1 MRELPPSLRPT
12 IDFLNTVDVEEGTDL
27 LGDGPAAL
35 ADWLVEKGLCRSRPP
50 LTAVDV
56 TAAKDLR
63 SGLRALA
70 LANTGEPVATDDVE
84 AAQKVL
90 ATLPFEMRLPVGT
103 ETGPALT
110 TTSGD
115 GLAGALGQIA
125 AAYHA
130 AAIRGDWSRVRR
142 CPASDCAWV
151 FWDSSKNASRR
162 WCSMRVCGNRAKTR
176 AFAERNKPAPA

>member
-1 MRELPPSLRPT
+1 MRELPPSMRLT
-12 IDFLNTVDVEEGTDL
+12 IDFLNTVDVEEGTDI

-35 ADWLVEKGLCRSRPP
+35 ADWLVEKELCRSRPT
-50 LTAVDV
+50 LTAADV
-56 TAAKDLR
+56 TAATDLR
-63 SGLRALA
+63 RGLRALA
-70 LANTGEPVATDDVE
+70 LANTGEPVATDDVH

-90 ATLPFEMRLPVGT
+90 ATLPFEMRLPVDT
-103 ETGPALT
+103 ATGPVFT
-110 TTSGD
+110 TASD
-115 GLAGALGQIA
+115 DVLSDALGQIA
-125 AAYHA
+125 TAYHA

-176 AFAERNKPAPA
+176 AFAERNKPTPT

>member
-1 MRELPPSLRPT
+1 MLL
-12 IDFLNTVDVEEGTDL
+12 IVDFLNTVDVEEGTDV

-35 ADWLVEKGLCRSRPP
+35 ATWLVEQGLCRSEPP
-50 LTAVDV
+50 LTAADV
-56 TAAKDLR
+56 TAAAELR
-63 SGLRALA
+63 RGLRALA
-70 LANTGEPVATDDVE
+70 LANTGEPVAADDVQ

-90 ATLPFEMRLPVGT
+90 STLSFEIRLPADT
-103 ETGPALT
+103 ETGPILAA
-110 TTSGD
+110 TSSD
-115 GLAGALGQIA
+115 GLSDALGRIA

-176 AFAERNKPAPA
+176 AFAERNRPRPD

>member
-1 MRELPPSLRPT
+1 MRELPPSMRLT
-12 IDFLNTVDVEEGTDL
+12 IDFLNTVDVEEGTDV
-27 LGDGPAAL
+27 LGDGPVAL
-35 ADWLVEKGLCRSRPP
+35 ADWLVEKELCRSRPT
-50 LTAVDV
+50 LTAADI
-56 TAAKDLR
+56 TAATDLR
-63 SGLRALA
+63 RGLRALA
-70 LANTGEPVATDDVE
+70 LANTGEPVATDDVH
-84 AAQKVL
+84 AAQRVL
-90 ATLPFEMRLPVGT
+90 ATLPFKMRLPVDT

-115 GLAGALGQIA
+115 VLSDALGQIA
-125 AAYHA
+125 TAYHA

-176 AFAERNKPAPA
+176 AFAERNKPTPT

>member
-1 MRELPPSLRPT
+1 MRELPPSVRLT
-12 IDFLNTVDVEEGTDL
+12 IDFLNTVDVEEGTDI

-35 ADWLVEKGLCRSRPP
+35 ANWLVEQGLCRSRPS
-50 LTAVDV
+50 LTAADV
-56 TAAKDLR
+56 AAATDLR
-63 SGLRALA
+63 RGLRALA
-70 LANTGEPVATDDVE
+70 LANTGEPLAADDVE

-90 ATLPFEMRLPVGT
+90 ATLPFQMRLPVDA
-103 ETGPALT
+103 ETGPVLAT
-110 TTSGD
+110 ASGD
-115 GLAGALGQIA
+115 GLSDALGRIA

-176 AFAERNKPAPA
+176 AFAERTKARPT